1 MTRRVIIWRHGRTEW
16 NLAGRVQG
24 QTDVPLAEV
33 GREQARSAAA
43 RLASL
48 QPTRIVTSDLSR
60 ARDTAVELGRL
71 AGVEVETDIRFRER
85 SFGVREGLTMAEAW
99 ERFPDHMARWLAGDE
114 AGIPGSESSMAAG
127 DRFTV
132 ALHEHLETLG
142 PEDTLVVVSH
152 GGVTRAGT
160 FSFLGLPR
168 ETWESFSGLSNC
180 SWTVLEERD
189 AEIPQA
195 VRVAPAQEVLPSP
208 RWRVVEWNAGTL
220 PEPVLSDEE
229 PAG

>member
-1 MTRRVIIWRHGRTEW
+1 MIRRVIVWRHGRTEW

-24 QTDVPLAEV
+24 QTDVPLDDV
-33 GREQARSAAA
+33 GREQAREAAA

-48 QPTRIVTSDLSR
+48 RPSRIVTSDLSR
-60 ARDTAVELGRL
+60 ARDTADELGRL
-71 AGVEVETDIRFRER
+71 AGVNVETDVRFRER

-99 ERFPDHMARWLAGDE
+99 EQFPEHMARWLAGDE
-114 AGIPGSESSMAAG
+114 AGIPGSESSASAG
-127 DRFTV
+127 ERFT
-132 ALHEHLETLG
+132 AGLHEHLETLG
-142 PEDTLVVVSH
+142 AGETLVVVSH

-168 ETWESFSGLSNC
+168 ETWETFSGLSNC

-189 AEIPQA
+189 AGIGPQ
-195 VRVAPAQEVLPSP
+195 
-208 RWRVVEWNAGTL
+208 WRIVEWNAGTL

>member
-1 MTRRVIIWRHGRTEW
+1 MTRSVIIWRHGRTEW

-24 QTDVPLAEV
+24 QTDVPLDDV
-33 GREQARSAAA
+33 GREQARAAAA

-48 QPTRIVTSDLSR
+48 RPSRIVSSDLSR
-60 ARDTAVELGRL
+60 ARDTAEQLGQL
-71 AGVEVETDIRFRER
+71 AGVEVETDVRFRER

-99 ERFPDHMARWLAGDE
+99 EQFPEHMARWLAGDE
-114 AGIPGSESSMAAG
+114 AGIPGSESSVAAG
-127 DRFTV
+127 ERFT
-132 ALHEHLETLG
+132 AGLHEHLETLG
-142 PEDTLVVVSH
+142 PEETLVVVSH

-168 ETWESFSGLSNC
+168 ETWETFSGLSNC

-189 AEIPQA
+189 LVPQA
-195 VRVAPAQEVLPSP
+195 LHSASSREVPPMLAQ
-208 RWRVVEWNAGTL
+208 WRVVEWNAGTL